1 MRTQR
6 IAIVLLGIAGLAAG
20 AAEPK
25 LSPTD
30 LDRART
36 YLRQTEDLVVGAT
49 QGLSEAQWK
58 YKAAP
63 DRWSIAEVVEHIVLA
78 QEYVLGTVRAEL
90 AKSAATEGMGNAA
103 KLDGILKDKTPDRTV
118 KFQAPPFLVPTGRW
132 TPAESMER
140 LHKNFA
146 ALRAWLETPGLREHS
161 VAAPAVKALTDG
173 AYESM
178 DGYQT
183 ILFVAGHTQRHAM
196 QAVEV
201 RASAGFPAK

>member
-1 MRTQR
+1 M
-6 IAIVLLGIAGLAAG
+6 
-20 AAEPK
+20 
-25 LSPTD
+25 
-30 LDRART
+30 DRART
-36 YLRQTEDLVVGAT
+36 FLRQSEDLVAGAT

-58 YKAAP
+58 FKPAP

-78 QEYVLGTVRAEL
+78 QDYVLGPVRAEL
-90 AKSAATEGMGNAA
+90 AKSAAAEAAGDAA
-103 KLDGILKDKTPDRTV
+103 KLDAIVTGKTPDRTV

-140 LHKNFA
+140 MRKNFA
-146 ALRAWLETPGLREHS
+146 ALRAWLETPGLRDHS
-161 VAAPAVKALTDG
+161 VAAPAIKALTDG
-173 AYESM
+173 AYDSM

-201 RASAGFPAK
+201 RASTGFPAK